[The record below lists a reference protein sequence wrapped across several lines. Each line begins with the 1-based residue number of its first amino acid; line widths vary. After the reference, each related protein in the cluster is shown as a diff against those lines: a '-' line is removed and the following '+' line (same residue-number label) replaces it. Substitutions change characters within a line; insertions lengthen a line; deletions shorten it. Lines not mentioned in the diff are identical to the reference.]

1 MFLDARSE
9 ASDLPEN
16 LYCMSSMFKCVK
28 FALVSFVEKN
38 VSFYK
43 VSQTCGEGQ
52 LFFRSHA
59 DG

>member
-1 MFLDARSE
+1 MQGLK
-9 ASDLPEN
+9 LLIYPKT
-16 LYCMSSMFKCVK
+16 CMNSMFKCVK
-28 FALVSFVEKN
+28 FALVSFVGKKN

-52 LFFRSHA
+52 LFSRSHA